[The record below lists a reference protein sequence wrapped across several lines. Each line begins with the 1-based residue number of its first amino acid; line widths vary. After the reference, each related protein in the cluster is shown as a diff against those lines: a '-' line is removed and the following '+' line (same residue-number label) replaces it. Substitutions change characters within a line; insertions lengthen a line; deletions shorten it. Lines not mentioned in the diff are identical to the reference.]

1 LAKNSSLRFAFKETD
16 WFLYLTCILTSAFGA
31 LMVYSATR
39 NKALDA
45 GTFLSRECLIMVIAS
60 TVGIAFCLVISFLDY
75 DSIIRLWPIVAG
87 VCLLLILLLF
97 PFGDGPSDRPNARC
111 WLPILKLGDT
121 KVNFQPS
128 ELAKIGFIITFSVHL
143 DTVSDNINALKNV
156 LLLCIHG
163 AVPVILVIVTGDMG
177 SALIF
182 LIIFVV
188 MLFSAGV
195 SLKYFLLGGVFVAAA
210 IPLMWNFVMTS
221 IQKDRILA
229 LFEPEKYPDIIY
241 QQEMGLKAIRNGG
254 MFGMGI
260 FNGTYTQSPTA
271 SVPEN
276 ENDMI
281 FSVIGEEFGLIG
293 CILTLIVFVVIVIR
307 IITIGK
313 NSRDNTVT
321 LICSGVA
328 SMVAAQV
335 MVNIGMCLE
344 LMPVI
349 GITLPFLSAGGSS
362 NLCIYI
368 AVGLILSLRRHTLE
382 RDIVNFRYK
391 NISTPFD

>member
-1 LAKNSSLRFAFKETD
+1 MSKIISQIKSFIKDTD
-16 WFLYLTCILTSAFGA
+16 KFLLFLCIALSAFGI
-31 LMVYSATR
+31 LLVSSATHSGD
-39 NKALDA
+39 ALFSRDA
-45 GTFLSRECLIMVIAS
+45 KVMLLAVSAGIIIALIISVIDYNFIVKLWPLVGAVCLILM
-60 TVGIAFCLVISFLDY
+60 
-75 DSIIRLWPIVAG
+75 
-87 VCLLLILLLF
+87 LLLF
-97 PFGDGPSDRPNARC
+97 IPNVGVGPPSRPDVKTWIKIAQFGSST
-111 WLPILKLGDT
+111 LY
-121 KVNFQPS
+121 FQPS
-128 ELAKIGFIITFSVHL
+128 ELVKVGFIITFSVHI
-143 DTVSDNINALKNV
+143 DTVRDNINLLKNI

-163 AVPVILVIVTGDMG
+163 AVPVVLVIVTGDMG

-195 SLKYFLLGGVFVAAA
+195 KIKYFIFGGILVVAA
-210 IPLMWNFVMTS
+210 IPLMWNYVMTS

-229 LFEPEKYPDIIY
+229 LINPEEYPDIIY
-241 QQEMGLKAIRNGG
+241 QQEQGLKAIKNGG
-254 MFGMGI
+254 MFGMGA
-260 FNGTYTQSPTA
+260 FNGTYTQSATA

-281 FSVIGEEFGLIG
+281 FSVIGEEFGLVG
-293 CILTLIVFVVIVIR
+293 CILTLVIFAVIVIR
-307 IITIGK
+307 IISIGK
-313 NSRDNTVT
+313 KSKDGTVT

-328 SMVAAQV
+328 SMIAGQV

-344 LMPVI
+344 MMPVI

-368 AVGLILSLRRHTLE
+368 AIGLILSLRRHTLE

>member
-1 LAKNSSLRFAFKETD
+1 MTKIISQIKNFIKDTD
-16 WFLYLTCILTSAFGA
+16 KFLLFLCVALSAFGI
-31 LMVYSATR
+31 LLVSSATHSADTLFSR
-39 NKALDA
+39 DA
-45 GTFLSRECLIMVIAS
+45 KVMLLAVSA
-60 TVGIAFCLVISFLDY
+60 GILMALVISVIDY
-75 DSIIRLWPIVAG
+75 NFIVRLWPVIG
-87 VCLLLILLLF
+87 IVCLLFMVLLMI
-97 PFGDGPSDRPNARC
+97 PGVGVGPSERSDVKTWIKVAQ
-111 WLPILKLGDT
+111 LGSS
-121 KVNFQPS
+121 VLYFQPS
-128 ELAKIGFIITFSVHL
+128 ELVKIGFIITFSVHL
-143 DTVSDNINALKNV
+143 DTVSDNINAIKNV

-195 SLKYFLLGGVFVAAA
+195 SLKYFLLGGIFVAAA
-210 IPLMWNFVMTS
+210 VPLMWNFVMTS

-229 LFEPEKYPDIIY
+229 LIEPDKYPDIIY

-254 MFGMGI
+254 MFGMGV
-260 FNGTYTQSPTA
+260 FNGTYTQSATA

-281 FSVIGEEFGLIG
+281 FSVIGEEFGLVG

-307 IITIGK
+307 IVSIGK